1 MRRTVFL
8 SGLILFLISLPGCS
22 GDPEPELADAER
34 TEPGVPL
41 SELVDGLTANK
52 LEQDQLSIL
61 NRLNR
66 PRRVTR
72 TPEPNRHNPSQTD
85 TLRTL
90 HYDGLEIEVY
100 EVSASG
106 KELASRLEVT
116 GSTYETADGLH
127 VGSTREAVELALGQP
142 SSTDDGALIY
152 QSDDIT
158 PTTLR
163 IDLDGSRVEAMTW
176 FFYLD

>member
-8 SGLILFLISLPGCS
+8 SSLIFFFVSLPGCS
-22 GDPEPELADAER
+22 GDPEPELADVER
-34 TEPGVPL
+34 IEPGVPL
-41 SELVDGLTANK
+41 PELVDGLTSNK
-52 LEQDQLSIL
+52 LEQDQLAIL

-72 TPEPNRHNPSQTD
+72 TPERNRHDPSQTD

-90 HYDGLEIEVY
+90 HYDGLELEVY
-100 EVSASG
+100 EVSTSG

-116 GSTYETADGLH
+116 GSVYETTDGLH

-142 SSTDDGALIY
+142 SDVDDGALLY

-158 PTTLR
+158 PMTLR
-163 IDLDGSRVEAMTW
+163 FEMDGSRVEAMTW